1 MFIRINGP
9 KDPIKFDGIS
19 YAIYWSQV
27 KHYKFVD
34 AQIGFIEKDEFD
46 YDNEKNYMYFKDS
59 ELF

>member
-1 MFIRINGP
+1 MFIGINRP
-9 KDPIKFDGIS
+9 ENSIKFDGIPCV
-19 YAIYWSQV
+19 IYWSQI
-27 KHYKFVD
+27 KHYELVD